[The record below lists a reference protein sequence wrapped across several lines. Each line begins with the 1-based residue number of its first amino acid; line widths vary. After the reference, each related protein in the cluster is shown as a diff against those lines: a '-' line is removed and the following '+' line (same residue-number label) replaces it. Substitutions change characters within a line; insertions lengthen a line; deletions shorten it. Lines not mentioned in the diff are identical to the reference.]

1 MEFLDED
8 ARPRFLFQSRPQPSS
23 SPDNDDN
30 TSFNKPSKTF
40 LFISSSISFLLFFI
54 SFFFLQSEPFKSLI
68 LWLIL
73 SLLVGPFAPS
83 QITGG
88 RTRVGYGPILENP
101 VQDQQIEPE
110 IKKKPN
116 KNRSS
121 INKSP
126 DFHASHAPAI
136 ESANGSSGFVP
147 KEKKSQILEHKGNG
161 VGRNEEEKDWTEED
175 IEILKKQMV
184 KNPVGKPKRWEVI
197 AEAFNG
203 RHRVESVIKK
213 AKELG
218 EKKIDDS
225 DSYEQFLKNRKAL
238 DVRMQD
244 KNEGL
249 VMENGEESRKD
260 DKENG
265 WSAGEDIALLNALK
279 AFPKEAPMR
288 WEKIAAAVPGRSKA
302 ACMKR
307 VAVLK
312 KEFRS
317 SKAGADS

>member
-1 MEFLDED
+1 M
-8 ARPRFLFQSRPQPSS
+8 
-23 SPDNDDN
+23 
-30 TSFNKPSKTF
+30 
-40 LFISSSISFLLFFI
+40 
-54 SFFFLQSEPFKSLI
+54 
-68 LWLIL
+68 
-73 SLLVGPFAPS
+73 GH
-83 QITGG
+83 
-88 RTRVGYGPILENP
+88 GPILENP

-110 IKKKPN
+110 LKRKPN

-121 INKSP
+121 INKSQ
-126 DFHASHAPAI
+126 DFCASNVPAI
-136 ESANGSSGFVP
+136 ENANGSSGSVP
-147 KEKKSQILEHKGNG
+147 KDKKSQALEQRENG
-161 VGRNEEEKDWTEED
+161 VGRNEEEKEWTEED
-175 IEILKKQMV
+175 VEILKKQMV

-197 AEAFNG
+197 AESFNG

-225 DSYEQFLKNRKAL
+225 DSYAQFLKNRKAL
-238 DVRMQD
+238 DVRLQD
-244 KNEGL
+244 KNLGL
-249 VMENGEESRKD
+249 VTENGGESRED

-279 AFPKEAPMR
+279 AFPKDAPMR

-317 SKAGADS
+317 SKAVADS